1 MADARTFSA
10 SFSVR
15 IDTRRVRFELA
26 EAPDLGGPEGLY
38 RVRVD
43 RRWLDDADG
52 RPRFFDRTQLAALV
66 TDAALG
72 DLPGLRGD
80 EPAPDLPVRTRV
92 SVRRWRDGEPYC
104 EGGWTVAPPVRAHRG
119 PQGGPHDGAWLVPVT
134 AYGRGVV
141 YVPVSDCV
149 WRQTWDR

>member
-26 EAPDLGGPEGLY
+26 EAPAHGGPEGLY

-52 RPRFFDRTQLAALV
+52 RPRFFDRAQLAALV
-66 TDAALG
+66 VDSALCA
-72 DLPGLRGD
+72 LAEP
-80 EPAPDLPVRTRV
+80 EPAPDLPERTRV
-92 SVRRWRDGEPYC
+92 SVRRLRDGEPYF
-104 EGGWTVAPPVRAHRG
+104 EGGWTVAPPVRAHGG
-119 PQGGPHDGAWLVPVT
+119 PQDGAWLVPVT
-134 AYGRGVV
+134 AYSQGVV
-141 YVPVSDCV
+141 YVPITACV
-149 WRQTWDR
+149 WRRKP